1 MERKSARSAHN
12 EAEPLH
18 LASEHENVFSSRIDC
33 NVERYFAADAIRAYA
48 EDGPDGNVAH
58 AAPID
63 VRAALAPRKSRK
75 KQRKS
80 EPQEQR
86 RPQQQRLTLDEATA
100 EREFVRLNAATFGVM
115 RTLPKR

>member
-63 VRAALAPRKSRK
+63 VRAALAPRALVVLRL
-75 KQRKS
+75 
-80 EPQEQR
+80 R
-86 RPQQQRLTLDEATA
+86 RRSSCGRDGAGLGDACGAQGFR
-100 EREFVRLNAATFGVM
+100 R
-115 RTLPKR
+115 